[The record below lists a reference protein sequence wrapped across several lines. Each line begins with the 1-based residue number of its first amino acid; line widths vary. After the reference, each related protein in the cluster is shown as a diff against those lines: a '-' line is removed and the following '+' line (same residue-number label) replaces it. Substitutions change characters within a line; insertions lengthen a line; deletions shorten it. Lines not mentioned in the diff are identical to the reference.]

1 MHHPLSLARMLG
13 ALLLT
18 LVVPVGA
25 QTRVLAP
32 EPPAGLLTAW
42 ELSPP
47 FRPNP
52 LAAESFPSDRAWRA
66 LAWTHVR
73 SDSSGL
79 VDIERLVQSRPEGA
93 TRIWARTTLRADR
106 QETRA
111 LRLGYSDAL
120 SLFLNGRMVFQ
131 GRNTPRPAGA
141 APASPLSCDNTIY
154 LPLEPGANELAL
166 AISATPAGW
175 AFKARDADAIN
186 LAPGVEP
193 LWELAGELPA
203 PESVAY
209 DRGRDL
215 FYVSNFN
222 GDSIAALHADGRL
235 LALSWAGGL
244 KRPTGLKIHDGK
256 LYAVER
262 TGVAVI
268 DLATGK
274 VTARLP
280 LVGAKF
286 PNDLVFDDRGTLYV
300 TDSAANRIYRVS
312 GDQAELW
319 LEDAALGKPNGI
331 HCNQGRLI
339 IGNTRDGTLQAIDL
353 ATRTISPFASLGAD
367 FYPDGLTGD
376 GTGGYLLSD
385 YSGRIYRLSSGGI
398 FTLLLDRR
406 GPQRFCAD
414 FAYVP
419 ETGLLVVP
427 SLYDH
432 RLTAYRCKWPAP

>member
-1 MHHPLSLARMLG
+1 MHHPPLFVRTLG
-13 ALLLT
+13 ALLLAF
-18 LVVPVGA
+18 VIPAGA
-25 QTRVLAP
+25 QTRALAP
-32 EPPAGLLTAW
+32 EPPAGLLTDW

-47 FRPNP
+47 FRPNT
-52 LAAESFPSDRAWRA
+52 LAPENFPSERAWRA
-66 LAWTHVR
+66 LAWTQVR
-73 SDSSGL
+73 SDPSGL
-79 VDIERLVQSRPEGA
+79 VDLERLVPSRPEGA
-93 TRIWARTTLRADR
+93 TRIWARTTLHAGRK
-106 QETRA
+106 ETRP

-131 GRNTPRPAGA
+131 GRNTPPPAGGT
-141 APASPLSCDNTIY
+141 PASPLSCDNTIY
-154 LPLEPGANELAL
+154 LPLEPGANELVI

-175 AFKARDADAIN
+175 AFMARDPDAIN

-209 DRGRDL
+209 DRTRDL

-222 GDSIAALHADGRL
+222 GGSVATIHPDGRL
-235 LALSWAGGL
+235 LTLNWATGL
-244 KRPTGLKIHDGK
+244 KRPTGLKIHSGK

-268 DLATGK
+268 DLATGTI
-274 VTARLP
+274 TARLP
-280 LVGAKF
+280 IAGAKF
-286 PNDLVFDDRGTLYV
+286 PNDLAFDDHDTLYV
-300 TDSAANRIYRVS
+300 TDSGASRIYRLAD
-312 GDQAELW
+312 GQAEIW
-319 LEDAALGKPNGI
+319 LETDALRKPNGI
-331 HCNQGRLI
+331 HFDQGRLLV
-339 IGNTRDGTLQAIDL
+339 GNTGDGTLLTIDP
-353 ATRTISPFASLGAD
+353 ATRTVGLFATLGAD

-376 GTGGYLLSD
+376 GAGGCLLSD
-385 YSGRIYRLSSGGI
+385 YYGRIYRLSSDGV
-398 FTLLLDRR
+398 FTLLVDRR

-432 RLTAYRCKWPAP
+432 RLTAYRCK

>member
-1 MHHPLSLARMLG
+1 MQHPPLLVRALG
-13 ALLLT
+13 ALLLA
-18 LVVPVGA
+18 LVVPLGA
-25 QTRVLAP
+25 QIRVLAP

-47 FRPNP
+47 FRPNT
-52 LAAESFPSDRAWRA
+52 LAAESFPTDRAWRA
-66 LAWTHVR
+66 LAWTQAQ
-73 SDSSGL
+73 SDSAGL
-79 VDIERLVQSRPEGA
+79 VDLALLVPSRPEGA

-106 QETRA
+106 KETRA

-120 SLFLNGRMVFQ
+120 SLFLNGRMIFQ

-141 APASPLSCDNTIY
+141 APAPPLCCDNTIY
-154 LPLEPGANELAL
+154 LPLEPGANELTL

-193 LWELAGELPA
+193 LWELTGKLPA

-209 DRGRDL
+209 DRARDL

-222 GDSIAALHADGRL
+222 GDSIAAIHADGRL
-235 LALSWAGGL
+235 LALNWAGGL

-268 DLATGK
+268 DLATGNITTR
-274 VTARLP
+274 VP
-280 LVGAKF
+280 LTGAKF
-286 PNDLVFDDRGTLYV
+286 PNDLAFDDHGTLYV
-300 TDSAANRIYRVS
+300 TDSGANRIYRVS

-331 HCNQGRLI
+331 HCDPGRLI
-339 IGNTRDGTLQAIDL
+339 TGNTRDGTLQAVDL
-353 ATRTISPFASLGAD
+353 ATRTISPCATLGAD

-376 GTGGYLLSD
+376 GAGGHLLSD
-385 YSGRIYRLSSGGI
+385 YYGRIYRLSSGGA

-414 FAYVP
+414 FVFVP

-432 RLTAYRCKWPAP
+432 RLTAYRCKWETP